1 MKFNYSDAVTIR
13 TDGRGNDI
21 QALWALESVLEG
33 KALCYEKCA
42 ETLYNSQNPCEG
54 ITLNLADDPE
64 QMCDTVVTFIP
75 YIDDEGK
82 ARLKIDCHSVSDQGS
97 DDDLPF

>member
-1 MKFNYSDAVTIR
+1 MTFNHDDLVTIR

-33 KALCYEKCA
+33 KALCYERCA
-42 ETLYNSQNPCEG
+42 ETLYHSQNPCEG

-64 QMCDTVVTFIP
+64 QACDTAVTFIP
-75 YIDDEGK
+75 YIGNNGK
-82 ARLKIDCHSVSDQGS
+82 ALLKIDCHSISGQGG

>member
-1 MKFNYSDAVTIR
+1 MMYNHSDAVTIR

-42 ETLYNSQNPCEG
+42 ETLYHSQNPCEG
-54 ITLNLADDPE
+54 ITLNLADDPDHR
-64 QMCDTVVTFIP
+64 CDTMVTFMP
-75 YIDDEGK
+75 YIDDGGR